1 MSTGRV
7 VVIGASSGGTPPI
20 EALLQGLGA
29 DLPATVLIVR
39 HIPPYADDRLPAAF
53 SRGCPLPVALAGD
66 GAPLEP
72 GLVLVAPADRHL
84 LVDADRVRLS
94 RGPRENRTRPAIDP
108 LFRSAAL
115 SHGPRAIGVVL
126 SGRLDDG
133 TAGLLALKQSG
144 GIAVVQ
150 DPDDARCPDMP
161 ESALRHVAVD
171 HCLPAT
177 EIGPLLTQLVRA
189 DGPPEEVVVPEE
201 LTSLWRRE
209 IDVLRRSTGD
219 IATAQMLG
227 EVVPASCPEC
237 GGPLWQ
243 LEDGIPRYRCHTG
256 HAFTGRHLSEG
267 LGEAAEQAL
276 WAALRALEE
285 RARML
290 RRLAER
296 DPSIKTPGLVHQAF
310 RERAEEADR
319 HVAALRAL
327 LADVP
332 AAGAGTGVVPDD
344 LAR

>member
-1 MSTGRV
+1 MKIAVSTETPTLENLVEPRFGRSPYF
-7 VVIGASSGGTPPI
+7 VIVDPQTMAFEEVENVHAMDSGG
-20 EALLQGLGA
+20 
-29 DLPATVLIVR
+29 
-39 HIPPYADDRLPAAF
+39 
-53 SRGCPLPVALAGD
+53 AG
-66 GAPLEP
+66 
-72 GLVLVAPADRHL
+72 
-84 LVDADRVRLS
+84 
-94 RGPRENRTRPAIDP
+94 
-108 LFRSAAL
+108 
-115 SHGPRAIGVVL
+115 
-126 SGRLDDG
+126 
-133 TAGLLALKQSG
+133 
-144 GIAVVQ
+144 
-150 DPDDARCPDMP
+150 
-161 ESALRHVAVD
+161 
-171 HCLPAT
+171 
-177 EIGPLLTQLVRA
+177 
-189 DGPPEEVVVPEE
+189 
-201 LTSLWRRE
+201 
-209 IDVLRRSTGD
+209 

-332 AAGAGTGVVPDD
+332 AAGAGTGGVPDD